1 MKQATCIPSGE
12 PCQPKSISSSASTL
26 VDRKLCVIN
35 EASAISNLFFFFLVW
50 DLITNLI
57 ITQQQNKKKWNEFSL
72 SSGILSL
79 RNTWRLHLCKAK
91 QYAVLFIAVK
101 KRERHWMQTDICT
114 PLWIHQLSCRAWKR
128 WIHSYW
134 STRAKWAILKR
145 QYFFPFLWKQTL
157 VCFMLYLKNLISGIF
172 FPFSFFS
179 LVTFQRVD
187 GGLMSNGRWVSHETE
202 SETHSTHLCAVSSK
216 MSKKIL
222 ML

>member
-12 PCQPKSISSSASTL
+12 PCQPKSISNSASTL

-35 EASAISNLFFFFLVW
+35 EASAISNLSFFLVW

-114 PLWIHQLSCRAWKR
+114 PLWIHQLSCRAWKK
-128 WIHSYW
+128 WIHCYW
-134 STRAKWAILKR
+134 STRAKWAMLKR
-145 QYFFPFLWKQTL
+145 QHFFLLMETNPGLLYVIPEKLNIWYFFPFFFLLFSDIPESWWGADEQWKVSIAWKWISHPFYTF
-157 VCFMLYLKNLISGIF
+157 VCSLI
-172 FPFSFFS
+172 
-179 LVTFQRVD
+179 
-187 GGLMSNGRWVSHETE
+187 
-202 SETHSTHLCAVSSK
+202 
-216 MSKKIL
+216 
-222 ML
+222 

>member
-12 PCQPKSISSSASTL
+12 PCQPKSISNSASTL

-35 EASAISNLFFFFLVW
+35 EASAISNLSFFLVW

-114 PLWIHQLSCRAWKR
+114 PLWIHQLSCRAWKK
-128 WIHSYW
+128 WIHCYW
-134 STRAKWAILKR
+134 STRAKWAMLKR
-145 QYFFPFLWKQTL
+145 QYFFLLMETNPGL
-157 VCFMLYLKNLISGIF
+157 LYVIPEKLNIWYFF

-187 GGLMSNGRWVSHETE
+187 GGLMSNGRWVSHESE
-202 SETHSTHLCAVSSK
+202 SHTHSTHLCAVSSK
-216 MSKKIL
+216 TSKKKSFTL
-222 ML
+222 